1 MTAVR
6 CCGVLELET
15 KFHSKV
21 RNHGEVPYKS
31 LLLVESGYYRFQ
43 IWDTML
49 TFANLRLTFD
59 SSSMVYWGAS
69 WEANIPWLVSSPDTQ
84 HQHPL
89 PGPQPSQEQLDTLSP
104 LARSCMEVRGRSGRP
119 VSRIHPNDTHVLVW
133 ETVNAQVY
141 QTAAQSM
148 CDSHALGYL
157 TTSSLVSNISRENGK
172 SSIIN
177 WWKIFWQKISKL
189 VCISISLTKAGIS
202 NTALVAAGKL
212 QSNFSVEEVTSVL
225 GLTCTL
231 EWKH

>member
-104 LARSCMEVRGRSGRP
+104 LARSCMEVRGRSGR
-119 VSRIHPNDTHVLVW
+119 SNHLFSCIKHFW
-133 ETVNAQVY
+133 EKWEKFNY
-141 QTAAQSM
+141 
-148 CDSHALGYL
+148 
-157 TTSSLVSNISRENGK
+157 
-172 SSIIN
+172 
-177 WWKIFWQKISKL
+177 KL
-189 VCISISLTKAGIS
+189 VKNILTENKEI
-202 NTALVAAGKL
+202 
-212 QSNFSVEEVTSVL
+212 
-225 GLTCTL
+225 GLHQL
-231 EWKH
+231 D